1 MSLAPDQRL
10 AQYRLVAKI
19 GEGGMG
25 VVWRAVDTTLGREIA
40 IKVLPEAVAVDADRL
55 ARFEREARVLASL
68 NHPGIATVYGLH
80 ADQGI
85 HFLAMEL
92 LAGEDL
98 AQRLERG
105 PILPEAAATIALQVA
120 EALEAAH
127 ESGVI
132 HRDLKPANIQV
143 SPDGNAKV
151 LDFGLAK
158 ALDPELGSGD
168 ASLSPTITSLGTA
181 VGVILGTAAY
191 MSPEQIHGRRVDR
204 RADIWGFGC
213 VLHEMLAGRRPFH
226 GESVSDTL
234 AAVLRVEPEWES
246 LPASTPEALRRLLRR
261 CLQKDPRKRL
271 QAIGEARLMLQEY
284 LADPQ
289 GTSAASAPAT
299 VAAAPAT
306 ARWLP
311 WVLTALLAA
320 VAGAA
325 IWRGGAPAPRPEPLL
340 RLEVR
345 LAAKG
350 EIPRELGTGVL
361 VSPDGRTLV
370 FLAGEGDKSQL
381 YLRRLDRLDSVP
393 LAGTEGALG
402 PFFSAD
408 GRSVGFFAGS
418 KLRKVDLDGGTPPLS
433 ICDVGSALLTR
444 GATWGADG
452 TMVYSPALESGLM
465 RVPAGGGVPEPL
477 TALDASRKERTHRW
491 PQFLPDG
498 KSVVY
503 AVQMQSQAYD
513 AGRIDVVS
521 LATGERKTLVEG
533 GAFPRYSPTG
543 HLLFLHEGTL
553 QAAPFS
559 LARLEVTGPPR
570 PVLENVLSSTGG
582 QEVSDGSAQYDLSP
596 SGLLAYRIGT
606 PFRGDQEMLWMD
618 RDGHA
623 TSVGVKPG
631 AFSSP
636 AISPRG
642 DRVAVAVETGTGT
655 DLWVYEIERGTLSR
669 LTFDGAENSYPVWSP
684 DGTELVFSSTRDGG
698 VPNVFR
704 VRADGTGQPTRLTT
718 SAKPQFPTSWSRDG
732 RTLLLMERDPTGA
745 WDVVQ
750 LPTGADATVAPIV
763 NTTSL
768 EAGGVFSPDGRYLA
782 YVSNET
788 GTFEIFVRAFPGPG
802 GKWQISASGGGLV
815 RWSPDGRELA
825 FCDGRAVF
833 VVPVETG
840 DGGFRAG
847 QPQRLFDAGFQVDLA
862 GSNFAFA
869 PDGKRFLLLSPPR
882 NQTTSVDTS
891 VTLVFGWLD
900 ELRRLLPTEA
910 R

>member
-40 IKVLPEAVAVDADRL
+40 IKILPEAVAVDADRL

-68 NHPGIATVYGLH
+68 NHPGIATIYGLH

-105 PILPEAAATIALQVA
+105 PIPPEAAATIALQVA

-246 LPASTPEALRRLLRR
+246 LPASTPESLRRLLRR

-271 QAIGEARLMLQEY
+271 QAIGEARLALQEY

-289 GTSAASAPAT
+289 GTTEASAPAA
-299 VAAAPAT
+299 VAAVPARL
-306 ARWLP
+306 RWLP
-311 WVLTALLAA
+311 WALTGLLAA

-325 IWRGGAPAPRPEPLL
+325 LWRGGALVPRPGPLL
-340 RLEVR
+340 RLEVQ

-370 FLAGEGDKSQL
+370 YLAGEGEKSQL
-381 YLRRLDRLDSVP
+381 HLRRLDRLDSIP
-393 LAGTEGALG
+393 LAGTDGAFG
-402 PFFSAD
+402 PFFSPD

-433 ICDVGSALLTR
+433 ICDVGSALLAR

-452 TMVYSPALESGLM
+452 TIVFSPGLETGLM
-465 RVPAGGGVPEPL
+465 SVPAGGGVPQSL
-477 TALDASRKERTHRW
+477 TSLDASRKERTHRW
-491 PQFLPDG
+491 PHFLPDG
-498 KSVVY
+498 KSVMY
-503 AVQMQSQAYD
+503 AVQIQSKAYD
-513 AGRIDVVS
+513 TGRIDIVS
-521 LATGERKTLVEG
+521 LGTGERKTLVEG
-533 GAFPRYSPTG
+533 GAFPRYASSG
-543 HLLFLHEGTL
+543 HLLYIREGTL

-559 LARLEVTGPPR
+559 PARLEVTGPPR

-606 PFRGDQEMLWMD
+606 PFRGDQEMVWMD
-618 RDGHA
+618 REGQR
-623 TSVGVKPG
+623 TPVGIKPG

-636 AISPRG
+636 AISPQG
-642 DRVAVAVETGTGT
+642 DRVAVAIETGAGT

-669 LTFDGAENSYPVWSP
+669 LTFDGAENSYPVWSA
-684 DGTELVFSSTRDGG
+684 DGAEITFSSTRDGG
-698 VPNVFR
+698 VPNLFR
-704 VRADGTGQPTRLTT
+704 LRTDGTGQTTRLTT
-718 SAKPQFPTSWSRDG
+718 SAKPQFPTSLSRDG
-732 RTLLLMERDPTGA
+732 GTLLLMERDPTGG
-745 WDVVQ
+745 WDLMQ
-750 LPTGADATVAPIV
+750 LRTGADSGVTPLVQ
-763 NTTSL
+763 TTGL
-768 EAGGVFSPDGRYLA
+768 EAGGIFSPDGRYIA
-782 YVSNET
+782 YVSDET
-788 GTFEIFVRAFPGPG
+788 GQFEVFVRPFQGPG
-802 GKWQISASGGGLV
+802 GKWQISSGGGGLV

-825 FCDGRAVF
+825 YCDGRTVF
-833 VVPVETG
+833 SVSIEANG
-840 DGGFRAG
+840 DGLRSGKPR
-847 QPQRLFDAGFQVDLA
+847 RLFDVGFQVDLA
-862 GSNFAFA
+862 GTNFLFA

-882 NQTTSVDTS
+882 NQTNSAGAS

-900 ELRRLLPTEA
+900 ELRRLVPA
-910 R
+910 AGG